1 MIFLRKLK
9 LFLINGLVLTVI
21 SIFLQLIGVSF
32 GVYISNKIGD
42 EAVGLYQLLMSTYSF
57 GITLALSG
65 INLAC
70 VRIVSEELATNSF
83 DNIKVVIRKCLI
95 YSLFFA
101 TLTFFLFCTF
111 SGMISTYILHEKI
124 SPSTICIMAIS
135 FPFASICS
143 CLNGYFSAVRHVV
156 KSAIIQILEQ
166 LFKILLVSYML
177 NILFNSSINSAC
189 SLIVLGSSIAEGI
202 TCILMFITYIKDRKK
217 LCLQNTSKISI
228 KNTKSGIVSR
238 IFKISLPISSATYIK
253 SGLATL
259 KQVVIPLKLEAF
271 GLSCSE
277 ALSKYGM
284 INGMVFPIILFPSTF
299 LSSFSSLLIP
309 EFSSFNVRGENNVI
323 QDSIYKILKYT
334 TIFSFFVIG
343 IFMCFSKELS
353 ILIYNNDEIAK
364 YIKILA
370 PVIIFMYLDSIVDGI
385 LKGLDKQ
392 VSVMII
398 NIIDLISSILLI
410 SFLLP
415 IYGTFGYLI
424 VIFISE
430 ILNCILSI
438 WVLISTTKIKFKFK
452 LWILKPTIILLISIA
467 ITNFLKINAIAVFP
481 LIVNILIYSIAYI
494 VFSLIFNVI
503 SKTEIK
509 NFL

>member
-9 LFLINGLVLTVI
+9 LFILNGLVLTVI

-70 VRIVSEELATNSF
+70 VRIVSEELAKNSF
-83 DNIKVVIRKCLI
+83 GSIKKVITKCLI
-95 YSLFFA
+95 YSLFFGS
-101 TLTFFLFCTF
+101 LTFLLFCIF
-111 SGMISTYILHEKI
+111 ANMISTYILHEKI
-124 SPSTICIMAIS
+124 SPLTICIMAIS

-156 KSAIIQILEQ
+156 KSAFIQILEQ
-166 LFKILLVSYML
+166 FFKILLVSYML
-177 NILFNSSINSAC
+177 NTIFDTSINSAC

-217 LCLQNTSKISI
+217 LCSKNDIYIPQPSTGI
-228 KNTKSGIVSR
+228 TKR

-259 KQVVIPLKLEAF
+259 KQVVIPLKLEAS

-299 LSSFSSLLIP
+299 LSSFSGLLIP
-309 EFSSFNVRGENNVI
+309 EFSSFNVRGENNAI
-323 QDSIYKILKYT
+323 QDSIYKI
-334 TIFSFFVIG
+334 
-343 IFMCFSKELS
+343 
-353 ILIYNNDEIAK
+353 
-364 YIKILA
+364 YIKIYTD
-370 PVIIFMYLDSIVDGI
+370 IFFFYYWNIFM
-385 LKGLDKQ
+385 
-392 VSVMII
+392 
-398 NIIDLISSILLI
+398 
-410 SFLLP
+410 F
-415 IYGTFGYLI
+415 F
-424 VIFISE
+424 
-430 ILNCILSI
+430 
-438 WVLISTTKIKFKFK
+438 
-452 LWILKPTIILLISIA
+452 
-467 ITNFLKINAIAVFP
+467 
-481 LIVNILIYSIAYI
+481 
-494 VFSLIFNVI
+494 
-503 SKTEIK
+503 
-509 NFL
+509 

>member
-1 MIFLRKLK
+1 MRKLK
-9 LFLINGLVLTVI
+9 LFILKGLVLTVI

-70 VRIVSEELATNSF
+70 VRIVSEELAKNSF
-83 DNIKVVIRKCLI
+83 GSIKKVITKCLI
-95 YSLFFA
+95 YSLFFGS
-101 TLTFFLFCTF
+101 LTFLLFCIF
-111 SGMISTYILHEKI
+111 ANMISTYILHEKI
-124 SPSTICIMAIS
+124 SPLTICIMAIS

-156 KSAIIQILEQ
+156 KSAFIQILEQ
-166 LFKILLVSYML
+166 FFKILLVSYML
-177 NILFNSSINSAC
+177 NTIFDTSINSAC

-217 LCLQNTSKISI
+217 LCSKNDIYIPQPSTGI
-228 KNTKSGIVSR
+228 TKR

-259 KQVVIPLKLEAF
+259 KQVVIPLKLEAS

-299 LSSFSSLLIP
+299 LSSFSGLLIP
-309 EFSSFNVRGENNVI
+309 EFSSFNVRGENNAI

-334 TIFSFFVIG
+334 LIFSFFIIG
-343 IFMCFSKELS
+343 IFLCFSKELS
-353 ILIYNNDEIAK
+353 LLIYSNTEISK

-415 IYGTFGYLI
+415 VYGTFGYLI

-438 WVLISTTKIKFKFK
+438 WVLINTTKIKFKFK
-452 LWILKPTIILLISIA
+452 LWILKPTMILLISVV
-467 ITNFLKINAIAVFP
+467 ITNLLKINAIAIIP
-481 LIVNILIYSIAYI
+481 LLINILIYSSAYI
-494 VFSLIFNVI
+494 LFSFIFKLI

-509 NFL
+509 NFITL

>member
-1 MIFLRKLK
+1 MSFLRKLK
-9 LFLINGLVLTVI
+9 LFIINGLVLTVI

-65 INLAC
+65 INLSC
-70 VRIVSEELATNSF
+70 VRIVSEELAKNSF
-83 DNIKVVIRKCLI
+83 NNIKIVMRKCLL
-95 YSLFFA
+95 YSLCFG
-101 TLTFFLFCTF
+101 TFTFLLFCTF
-111 SGMISTYILHEKI
+111 ANLISVHILHEKI
-124 SPSTICIMAIS
+124 TTSTICIMAIS

-177 NILFNSSINSAC
+177 NCIFDSSINSAC
-189 SLIVLGSSIAEGI
+189 SLIVLGSSISEGI
-202 TCILMFITYIKDRKK
+202 TCILMLITYIKDRNK
-217 LCLQNTSKISI
+217 LCKNNNTLIPILQTGI
-228 KNTKSGIVSR
+228 TKR

-299 LSSFSSLLIP
+299 LSSFSGLLIP
-309 EFSSFNVRGENNVI
+309 EFSSFNVRGENNI
-323 QDSIYKILKYT
+323 IKDSIYKILKYT
-334 TIFSFFVIG
+334 MIFSFFVIG
-343 IFMCFSKELS
+343 IFFCFSEELS
-353 ILIYNNDEIAK
+353 ILIYNNIEISK
-364 YIKILA
+364 YINILA
-370 PVIIFMYLDSIVDGI
+370 PVIVFMYLDNIVDGI

-438 WVLISTTKIKFKFK
+438 GVLIGTTKIKFKFK
-452 LWILKPTIILLISIA
+452 LWILKPSIILLLSII
-467 ITNFLKINAIAVFP
+467 ITNFLKIHANAIFP
-481 LIVNILIYSIAYI
+481 LIVNILIYSIAFI
-494 VFSLIFNVI
+494 IFSFLFKFI
-503 SKTEIK
+503 SKSEIK